1 MNKLIMIGL
10 WLAVFMTCI
19 PVLGIEDS
27 KDNPSLPST
36 QTLIFSPK
44 INVVGATTLC
54 GVQEWEGVQLVVTVD
69 SALIDDFFYPYI
81 KPYAGYRWYKDG
93 ELLPGKQD
101 SILIIKETGRYS
113 VDVFVQKID
122 INLNNVSFNLDTLL
136 RIRSADDKPL
146 AEWLVPF
153 PVPGICRG
161 ETATIGIEPVE
172 NVEYCWRKEGEVLDT
187 VTSNTMVIQEAGLYE
202 VNIWNACGES
212 PQWQKFQMEE
222 LTPPP
227 LPVIDS
233 LFLPCGEGEAYV
245 SLEEYPGLAAGWWDE
260 DGELLSD
267 GDVHELHYPLADQA
281 RIYTRYRDGNGCR
294 SEILP
299 VDLEI
304 REVQPIRIG
313 HFLMNYVDC
322 LELEPE
328 DVPVDGSFSWLP
340 DDGCLNDRHLRA
352 PLFCPQE
359 KRDYR
364 YTLEYEAP
372 NGCLSKDSADIRV
385 LFSYQIPEI
394 ITPNGDGY
402 NDFWVIDWLVGFPDH
417 KVMIFDR
424 RGKQLFSASPYGND
438 WDGHSDKGEL
448 LPSGTYFYEVTGIGK
463 EPLRGMVSIIRN

>member
-10 WLAVFMTCI
+10 WLAVFMTCL
-19 PVLGIEDS
+19 PLLGNEEPMEITGTSSYTIIIE
-27 KDNPSLPST
+27 
-36 QTLIFSPK
+36 PK
-44 INVVGATTLC
+44 IKIIGSMDIC
-54 GVQEWEGVQLVVTVD
+54 GEQTWEGVQLVAYLD
-69 SALIDDFFYPYI
+69 SSSWYWDTEHIAPY
-81 KPYAGYRWYKDG
+81 KTYQWYRDG
-93 ELLPGKQD
+93 VLLPLERD
-101 SILIIKETGRYS
+101 SVLYVNETGYYS
-113 VDVFVQKID
+113 VEVYAETGLGSLYQ
-122 INLNNVSFNLDTLL
+122 LWADTLL
-136 RIRSADDKPL
+136 RIRHADDKPL

-161 ETATIGIEPVE
+161 ETATIGIESVE

-222 LTPPP
+222 LIPPP

-233 LFLPCGEGEAYV
+233 LFLPCGDGEAYV
-245 SLEEYPGLAAGWWDE
+245 RLAEYPGLTAGWWDE

-267 GDVHELHYPLADQA
+267 GYVHDLHYPLSDQA
-281 RIYTRYRDGNGCR
+281 RLYIRYRDENGCR

-304 REVQPIRIG
+304 REVQPICIG
-313 HFLMNYVDC
+313 DFLLNYVDC

-328 DVPVDGSFSWLP
+328 DVPVNGSFSWLP

-352 PLFCPQE
+352 PLFCPEE

-372 NGCLSKDSADIRV
+372 NGCLSKDSTDIRV

-402 NDFWVIDWLVGFPDH
+402 NDFWVIDWLVGFPAH
-417 KVMIFDR
+417 KVRLFDR
-424 RGKQLFSASPYGND
+424 SGKQIFSASPYGND

-463 EPLRGMVSIIRN
+463 KPLRGMVSVIRN

>member
-10 WLAVFMTCI
+10 WLAVFMTCLPLWGKEEPI
-19 PVLGIEDS
+19 EKNGVLG
-27 KDNPSLPST
+27 T
-36 QTLIFSPK
+36 VTLIIYPK
-44 INVVGATTLC
+44 IKINGSTDIC
-54 GVQEWEGVQLVVTVD
+54 GEQAWEGVQLVVYLDTAGWNFEIV
-69 SALIDDFFYPYI
+69 APY
-81 KPYAGYRWYKDG
+81 KAFQWYRDG
-93 ELLPGKQD
+93 VLMPGEQD
-101 SILIIKETGRYS
+101 SVLFVNEQGHYS
-113 VDVFVQKID
+113 AAVYTESISPGGVHEMWV
-122 INLNNVSFNLDTLL
+122 DTLL
-136 RIRSADDKPL
+136 RIRRADDKPL

-245 SLEEYPGLAAGWWDE
+245 SLEEHTGLTAGWWDE

-267 GDVHELHYPLADQA
+267 GDVHELHYPLADQS

-352 PLFCPQE
+352 PLFCLEE

-372 NGCLSKDSADIRV
+372 NGCLSKDSTDIRV

-402 NDFWVIDWLVGFPDH
+402 NDFWVIDWLVGFPAH
-417 KVMIFDR
+417 KVRLFDR
-424 RGKQLFSASPYGND
+424 SGKQIFSASPYGND

-463 EPLRGMVSIIRN
+463 EPLRGMVSVIRN